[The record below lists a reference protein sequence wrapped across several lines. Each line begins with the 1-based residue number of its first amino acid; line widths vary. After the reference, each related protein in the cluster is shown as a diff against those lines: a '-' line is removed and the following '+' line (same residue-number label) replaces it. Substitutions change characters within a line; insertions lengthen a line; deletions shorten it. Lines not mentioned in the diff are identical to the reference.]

1 MSLYWQ
7 FRNVCDRGPLLG
19 TVTILLLAG
28 CGRQLDPG
36 PVANLSAAKSI
47 RSVLVKA
54 EELEESGEASGTT
67 SGTGWATIRG
77 QFLYGGDPT
86 TIQLRELTE
95 VLNHDDRA
103 ICAPGGK
110 PPRAETLVVDSAT
123 RGIKNVA
130 IYLRSASRVHDSAAS
145 PPSEPVVFDQQ
156 HCVFL
161 TRVFGVT
168 VGQKVEVKNSDPTG
182 HNTKVGGKN
191 SFNQTIPRG
200 ESIIYEPQKEE
211 ALPTPITCSIHP
223 WMIAYM
229 LPRQNGYYAVTDEQ
243 GQFEIANVPAGEE
256 LEFQVWHESGAA
268 SGNGLVGQSDDA
280 ALKWDNRGRVRITL
294 QPDEVK
300 EFKIT
305 VPPTAFRG

>member
-1 MSLYWQ
+1 MLLHLV
-7 FRNVCDRGPLLG
+7 FLRLCAPCLLLG
-19 TVTILLLAG
+19 AIGVLMLTG
-28 CGRQLDPG
+28 CGRQLDQG
-36 PVANLSAAKSI
+36 PVANVVAAKNI
-47 RSVLVKA
+47 RSVLVTA
-54 EELEESGEASGTT
+54 EELTESGEVAAAAGGS
-67 SGTGWATIRG
+67 GWATIRG
-77 QFLYGGDPT
+77 QFVYGGDPT
-86 TIQLRELTE
+86 AIQLRELTE

-103 ICAPGGK
+103 VCAPGGK
-110 PPRAETLVVDSAT
+110 PPRSEALVVDSAT

-130 IYLRSASRVHDSAAS
+130 IYLRSASRVHESAAT
-145 PPSEPVVFDQQ
+145 PPSEPILFDQQ

-168 VGQKVEVKNSDPTG
+168 IGQKVEVKNSDPTG

-200 ESIIYEPQKEE
+200 ESIMYEPQKEE

-280 ALKWDNRGRVRITL
+280 ELKWDNRGRVKVTL
-294 QPDEVK
+294 EPDEVR
-300 EFKIT
+300 EVKIT